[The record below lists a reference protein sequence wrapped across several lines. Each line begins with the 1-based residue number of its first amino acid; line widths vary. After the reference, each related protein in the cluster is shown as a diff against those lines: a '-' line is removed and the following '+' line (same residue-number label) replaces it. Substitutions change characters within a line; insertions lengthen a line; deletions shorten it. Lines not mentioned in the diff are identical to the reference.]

1 MDPYLLGDTGS
12 TFRSRNA
19 SSDMTPGSEARSSR
33 KSSRHDSGN
42 INGVLFRCVD
52 ETLSSILGLVAK
64 NAVYLRLLSRFA
76 VTRDELPEHIEDFVA
91 VLEEGFGQK
100 PTELISKAI
109 GKRLC
114 TELNVIPI
122 EEKSSLKEYLTEIK
136 REL

>member
-1 MDPYLLGDTGS
+1 MLHHSPGRTVDSLPFADAEPSLNAGS
-12 TFRSRNA
+12 RSGSNRGA
-19 SSDMTPGSEARSSR
+19 SKSR
-33 KSSRHDSGN
+33 QVN
-42 INGVLFRCVD
+42 IDGVVFKCVD
-52 ETLSSILGLVAK
+52 ETLSSVLGLVAK

-76 VTRDELPEHIEDFVA
+76 VTRDELPEHIEDFVT

-114 TELNVIPI
+114 TELKVIVI
-122 EEKSSLKEYLTEIK
+122 EEKSSLREYLNEIK

>member
-1 MDPYLLGDTGS
+1 MLHHSLGRAVESIPFAD
-12 TFRSRNA
+12 A
-19 SSDMTPGSEARSSR
+19 ESSINSKSEAGFSR
-33 KSSRHDSGN
+33 FSKSRPQVN
-42 INGVLFRCVD
+42 IDGVVFKCVD

-76 VTRDELPEHIEDFVA
+76 VTRDELPEHIEDFVT

-114 TELNVIPI
+114 TELKVIVL
-122 EEKSSLKEYLTEIK
+122 EKSSLPEYLTEIR